1 MEFRENQAIYLQ
13 IADLMAE
20 NILVGTWKAGDR
32 IPSIRELAES
42 IQVNPNTVMRTY
54 GFMEDQGIIKN
65 QRGIGFF
72 LAEGAYDTT
81 REMKRK
87 SFISRDVPQLLRLCR
102 VDSADL
108 AEMAAEIRAL
118 DPKPGLQFDGAIAQP
133 VVPDVFVRVGADG
146 RPMPIGAQ

>member
-87 SFISRDVPQLLRLCR
+87 SFISRDVPQLFRTMDLLRMGL
-102 VDSADL
+102 DDL
-108 AEMAAEIRAL
+108 QPLYAEHRKE
-118 DPKPGLQFDGAIAQP
+118 KGA
-133 VVPDVFVRVGADG
+133 
-146 RPMPIGAQ
+146 